1 MQGNKEYSEKLFLS
15 FQLSQRV
22 PLNNFYRRLKDT
34 LDLRFLAKQT
44 QQYYGT
50 EGQQSI
56 DPVVFF
62 KLMLVGYLENLSS
75 DRQVIEHASMR
86 MDILFFLGYD
96 IDEQLPWHST
106 LSRTR
111 KLYGE
116 EVFLSLFQK
125 VLTMCINKGM
135 VNGKRQA
142 IDSAF
147 IKANASLDSLVEKEV
162 VDNTRAYLDELNQND
177 EDKPVVTEQ
186 RKKMVDQHHAW
197 KKRAYKTMPGHRAKE
212 KPIVNEEGDR
222 YRPKYLSNHTHYS
235 PTDPDARISV
245 KPGKPRQLNYTGQ
258 ISVDTQSH
266 VICGAMADHADNR
279 DSMSLPAILSQ
290 TIDNLKP
297 HQKEVKEILADTGY
311 SSGDVLRT
319 LEFQKIKGYIPNFGQ
334 YKPEREGFT
343 YDPENNRYICSRG
356 ALLPYKKTYADAKG
370 NVKNHYRASARDCK
384 PCPLRSVCIG
394 KSNEKTIEDT
404 IDKPYYDRMHIR
416 MQTQKAKR
424 MRKLRQSTVEP
435 VLGTLINFLSMK
447 RVNTRGIQQA
457 NKHVLMA
464 ALAYN
469 LKKYMNYVRKIKIPM
484 TVENI
489 KSAIYQSISS
499 FFDFFIAIYSP
510 KLHSRIFYQISYKL
524 L

>member
-1 MQGNKEYSEKLFLS
+1 MHMQGNKEYSEKLFLS

-86 MDILFFLGYD
+86 LDILFFLGYD
-96 IDEQLPWHST
+96 IDEPLPWHST

-111 KLYGE
+111 KLYGG

-125 VLTMCINKGM
+125 VLSMCISKGM

-147 IKANASLDSLVEKEV
+147 VKANASMGSLVEKEV
-162 VDNTRAYLDELNQND
+162 VADTRSYLDELTRNE

-186 RKKMVDQHHAW
+186 QKKMVDQHHAW
-197 KKRAYKTMPGHRAKE
+197 KNKAYKGMPGHRAKE
-212 KPIVNEEGDR
+212 KLPTNGSLDR
-222 YRPKYLSNHTHYS
+222 KYLSNHTHYS

-245 KPGKPRQLNYTGQ
+245 KPGKPRQLNYSGQ
-258 ISVDTQSH
+258 ISVDTQNH

-279 DSMSLPAILSQ
+279 DSMSLPAILAR
-290 TIDNLKP
+290 TIDNLKA
-297 HQKEVKEILADTGY
+297 HRLEVKEILADTGY
-311 SSGDVLRT
+311 SSGDVLRA

-343 YDPENNRYICSRG
+343 YDPGNNRYTCSQG

-424 MRKLRQSTVEP
+424 MKRLRQSTVEP
-435 VLGTLINFLSMK
+435 VLGTLINFLAMK
-447 RVNTRGIQQA
+447 RVNTRGLQQA

-469 LKKYMNYVRKIKIPM
+469 LKKYMGHIKRMKVAKAMEI
-484 TVENI
+484 E
-489 KSAIYQSISS
+489 KSAVNQLFSSILNI
-499 FFDFFIAIYSP
+499 FMVLFSP
-510 KLHSRIFYQISYKL
+510 KPYNIILSYFRFNL

>member
-22 PLNNFYRRLKDT
+22 PLHNFYRKLKDT

-44 QQYYGT
+44 KQYYGT

-75 DRQVIEHASMR
+75 DRQIIEHASMR

-96 IDEQLPWHST
+96 IDEPLPWHST

-116 EVFLSLFQK
+116 DVFLSLFQK
-125 VLTMCINKGM
+125 VLSMCIAKGM
-135 VNGKRQA
+135 VSGKRQA

-147 IKANASLDSLVEKEV
+147 IKANASLNSLVEKEV
-162 VDNTRAYLDELNQND
+162 VADTRSYLDELNQND

-197 KKRAYKTMPGHRAKE
+197 KKKAYKGMPGHRAKDN
-212 KPIVNEEGDR
+212 PPNEDSLDR
-222 YRPKYLSNHTHYS
+222 KFLSNHTHYS

-245 KPGKPRQLNYTGQ
+245 KPGKPRQLNYSGQ

-266 VICGAMADHADNR
+266 VICGAMADHSDNR
-279 DSMSLPAILSQ
+279 DSMSLPAILNQ

-297 HQKEVKEILADTGY
+297 HQIKVEEVLADTAY

-343 YDPENNRYICSRG
+343 LDPENNRYICPQG
-356 ALLPYKKTYADAKG
+356 AILPYKKTYADAKG

-404 IDKPYYDRMHIR
+404 IDKPYYDRMHSR

-424 MRKLRQSTVEP
+424 MKKLRQSTVEP

-447 RVNTRGIQQA
+447 RVNTRGLQQA

-484 TVENI
+484 TMKNA
-489 KSAIYQSISS
+489 KSANNQLIYAVFNFCTALFSINLHNRP
-499 FFDFFIAIYSP
+499 FFI
-510 KLHSRIFYQISYKL
+510 ISLKPI
-524 L
+524 

>member
-1 MQGNKEYSEKLFLS
+1 MQGKKEYSEKLFLS

-22 PLNNFYRRLKDT
+22 PLNNFYRRLKQT
-34 LDLRFLAKQT
+34 LDLRFLSLQT
-44 QQYYGT
+44 LKYYGT

-56 DPVVFF
+56 DPIVFF
-62 KLMLVGYLENLSS
+62 KLMLVGYLENLNS
-75 DRQVIEHASMR
+75 DRQIIDHASMR
-86 MDILFFLGYD
+86 LDILFFLGYD
-96 IDEQLPWHST
+96 IDEPLPWHST

-116 EVFLSLFQK
+116 DVFLSLFRK
-125 VLTMCINKGM
+125 VLSMCISKGM
-135 VNGKRQA
+135 VSGKRQA

-162 VDNTRAYLDELNQND
+162 VANTHAFLNELSQND
-177 EDKPVVTEQ
+177 DDKPVVTEQ

-212 KPIVNEEGDR
+212 KPLDDEDSNR
-222 YRPKYLSNHTHYS
+222 FRPKYLSNHTHYS

-245 KPGKPRQLNYTGQ
+245 KPGKPRQLNYSGQ
-258 ISVDTQSH
+258 ISVDTHSH
-266 VICGAMADHADNR
+266 IICGAMADHADNR
-279 DSMSLPAILSQ
+279 DSMSLPPILTQ
-290 TIDNLKP
+290 TIDNLKT
-297 HQKEVKEILADTGY
+297 HNITVEEILADTGY
-311 SSGDVLRT
+311 SSGDVLRA

-343 YDPENNRYICSRG
+343 FDAANERYICPTG
-356 ALLPYKKTYADAKG
+356 AFLPYKKTYADAKG
-370 NVKNHYRASARDCK
+370 NVKKQYRASARDCK

-416 MQTQKAKR
+416 MQTRKAKQ
-424 MRKLRQSTVEP
+424 MKKLRQSTVEP

-447 RVNTRGIQQA
+447 RVNSRGLQQA

-469 LKKYMNYVRKIKIPM
+469 LKKYMNYLRKIKIPM
-484 TVENI
+484 AMETI
-489 KSAIYQSISS
+489 KTTNNPLILAV
-499 FFDFFIAIYSP
+499 
-510 KLHSRIFYQISYKL
+510 LRIFTVLCPRDPHHRTFFQLSL
-524 L
+524 NRF

>member
-1 MQGNKEYSEKLFLS
+1 MQGKKEYSEKLFLS

-22 PLNNFYRRLKDT
+22 PVNNFYRRLKDT
-34 LDLRFLAKQT
+34 IDLSFLANQT
-44 QQYYGT
+44 RQYYGT

-62 KLMLVGYLENLSS
+62 KLMLVGYLENISS
-75 DRQVIEHASMR
+75 DRQIIDHAALR
-86 MDILFFLGYD
+86 LDILFFLGYD

-116 EVFLSLFQK
+116 EIFLSLFQK
-125 VLTMCINKGM
+125 VLTMCISKGM
-135 VNGKRQA
+135 VSGKRQA

-162 VDNTRAYLDELNQND
+162 VADTRSYLDELNQND
-177 EDKPVVTEQ
+177 EEKPVVTEQ

-197 KKRAYKTMPGHRAKE
+197 KKKAYKGMPGHRAKE
-212 KPIVNEEGDR
+212 KPLEEEDGER
-222 YRPKYLSNHTHYS
+222 YRPQYLSNHTHYS
-235 PTDPDARISV
+235 PTDSDARIAV
-245 KPGKPRQLNYTGQ
+245 KPGKPRQLNYSGQ
-258 ISVDTQSH
+258 ISVDTHSH
-266 VICGAMADHADNR
+266 VICGAMADRADNR
-279 DSMSLPAILSQ
+279 DSMSLPAILTQ
-290 TIDNLKP
+290 TIDNLKT
-297 HQKEVKEILADTGY
+297 HKLIVEEILADTGY

-334 YKPEREGFT
+334 YKPERDGFT
-343 YDPENNRYICSRG
+343 FDSENNRYICSQG
-356 ALLPYKKTYADAKG
+356 VILPYKKTYADAKG

-424 MRKLRQSTVEP
+424 MKKLRQSTVEP
-435 VLGTLINFLSMK
+435 VLGTLINFLNMK
-447 RVNTRGIQQA
+447 RVNTRGLKQA

-484 TVENI
+484 SMAVEKISNNHLISNI
-489 KSAIYQSISS
+489 LS
-499 FFDFFIAIYSP
+499 FFNLLFTPNPHNRFFI
-510 KLHSRIFYQISYKL
+510 LRFV
-524 L
+524 

>member
-22 PLNNFYRRLKDT
+22 PLHNFYRKLKDT

-75 DRQVIEHASMR
+75 DRQIIEHASMR

-96 IDEQLPWHST
+96 IDEPLPWHST

-116 EVFLSLFQK
+116 DVFLSLFQK
-125 VLTMCINKGM
+125 VLSMCIAKGM
-135 VNGKRQA
+135 VSGKRQA

-147 IKANASLDSLVEKEV
+147 IKANASLNSLVEKEV
-162 VDNTRAYLDELNQND
+162 VADTRSYLDELNQND

-197 KKRAYKTMPGHRAKE
+197 KKKAYKGMPGHRAKD
-212 KPIVNEEGDR
+212 KLPNEDSLDR
-222 YRPKYLSNHTHYS
+222 KFLSNHTHYS

-245 KPGKPRQLNYTGQ
+245 KPGKPRQLNYSGQ
-258 ISVDTQSH
+258 ISVDTYSH
-266 VICGAMADHADNR
+266 VICGAMADHSDNR
-279 DSMSLPAILSQ
+279 DSMSLPAILTQ
-290 TIDNLKP
+290 TIDNLKT
-297 HQKEVKEILADTGY
+297 HRLKVEEILADTAY

-343 YDPENNRYICSRG
+343 YDSENNRYICPQG
-356 ALLPYKKTYADAKG
+356 AILPYKKTYADAKG

-384 PCPLRSVCIG
+384 PCPLRSACIG

-404 IDKPYYDRMHIR
+404 IDKPYYDRMHSR
-416 MQTQKAKR
+416 MQTPKAKR
-424 MRKLRQSTVEP
+424 MKKLRQSTVEP

-447 RVNTRGIQQA
+447 RVNTRGLQQA

-484 TVENI
+484 TMKNA
-489 KSAIYQSISS
+489 KSANNQIIYAVFNFCKALFSINLHNRP
-499 FFDFFIAIYSP
+499 FFI
-510 KLHSRIFYQISYKL
+510 ISLKPI
-524 L
+524 

>member
-1 MQGNKEYSEKLFLS
+1 MQGKKEYSEKLFLS

-22 PLNNFYRRLKDT
+22 PLNNFYRRLKGT
-34 LDLRFLAKQT
+34 LDLSFLEQKT
-44 QQYYGT
+44 RRYYGS

-56 DPVVFF
+56 DPIVFF

-75 DRQVIEHASMR
+75 DRQIIDHASMR
-86 MDILFFLGYD
+86 LDILYFLGYD
-96 IDEQLPWHST
+96 IDEPLPWHST

-125 VLTMCINKGM
+125 VLSMCIAKGM
-135 VNGKRQA
+135 VSGKRQA

-162 VDNTRAYLDELNQND
+162 VADTRAYLDELTLND
-177 EDKPVVTEQ
+177 EDKPVVTTQ

-197 KKRAYKTMPGHRAKE
+197 KKKAYKTMPGHRAKE
-212 KPIVNEEGDR
+212 KPIDDEDGDR

-245 KPGKPRQLNYTGQ
+245 KPGKPRQLNYSGQ
-258 ISVDTQSH
+258 ISVDTHSH
-266 VICGAMADHADNR
+266 VICGAMADHSDNR
-279 DSMSLPAILSQ
+279 DSMSLPAILAK
-290 TIDNLKP
+290 TIDNLNP
-297 HQKEVKEILADTGY
+297 HQLKVEEILADTGY
-311 SSGDVLRT
+311 SSGDVLRA

-343 YDPENNRYICSRG
+343 YDSENNRYICPQG
-356 ALLPYKKTYADAKG
+356 AMLPYKKTYADAKG
-370 NVKNHYRASARDCK
+370 NVKNHYRASARYCK

-404 IDKPYYDRMHIR
+404 IDKPYYDRMHTR

-424 MRKLRQSTVEP
+424 MKKLRQSTVEP

-447 RVNTRGIQQA
+447 RVNTRGLQQA

-469 LKKYMNYVRKIKIPM
+469 LKKYMNYIRKIKIPM
-484 TVENI
+484 TMENA
-489 KSAIYQSISS
+489 KSANNQLIYAILGFFKALFSINL
-499 FFDFFIAIYSP
+499 P
-510 KLHSRIFYQISYKL
+510 NRIFFQISLKL
-524 L
+524 I

>member
-1 MQGNKEYSEKLFLS
+1 MQGNKEYCEKLFLS
-15 FQLSQRV
+15 FQLSQKV

-44 QQYYGT
+44 LQYYGT

-75 DRQVIEHASMR
+75 DRQVIEHAAMR
-86 MDILFFLGYD
+86 LDILFFLGYD

-116 EVFLSLFQK
+116 DVFLSLFQK
-125 VLTMCINKGM
+125 ILTMCISKGM
-135 VNGKRQA
+135 VSGKRQA

-147 IKANASLDSLVEKEV
+147 VKANASMNSLMEKKV
-162 VDNTRAYLDELNQND
+162 VADTRSYLDELTQNE

-186 RKKMVDQHHAW
+186 QKKMVDQHHAW
-197 KKRAYKTMPGHRAKE
+197 KKKAYKGMPGHRAKD
-212 KPIVNEEGDR
+212 KDTNDDSMDR
-222 YRPKYLSNHTHYS
+222 KFLSNHTHYS

-279 DSMSLPAILSQ
+279 DSMSLPAILTQ

-297 HQKEVKEILADTGY
+297 HQIKVEEILADTGY

-343 YDPENNRYICSRG
+343 YDSENNRYICSQG
-356 ALLPYKKTYADAKG
+356 ALLPYKKTYPDAKG
-370 NVKNHYRASARDCK
+370 NVKNHYRASARVCK
-384 PCPLRSVCIG
+384 PCPLRSACIG

-404 IDKPYYDRMHIR
+404 IDKPYYDRMHTR

-424 MRKLRQSTVEP
+424 MKKLRQSTVEP

-484 TVENI
+484 SMESI
-489 KSAIYQSISS
+489 KNSINQSISAIL
-499 FFDFFIAIYSP
+499 DFFGALFSIN
-510 KLHSRIFYQISYKL
+510 LHNRNFLQLSYKL

>member
-15 FQLSQRV
+15 FQLSQKI
-22 PLNNFYRRLKDT
+22 PLNNFYRKLKDT

-44 QQYYGT
+44 KQYYGT

-75 DRQVIEHASMR
+75 DRQVIDHASLR

-116 EVFLSLFQK
+116 DVFLSLFQK
-125 VLTMCINKGM
+125 VLTMCISKGM
-135 VNGKRQA
+135 VSGKRQA

-147 IKANASLDSLVEKEV
+147 IKANASMGSLVEKEV
-162 VDNTRAYLDELNQND
+162 VADTRSYLDELIRNED
-177 EDKPVVTEQ
+177 DKPVVTEQ
-186 RKKMVDQHHAW
+186 QKKMVDQHHAW
-197 KKRAYKTMPGHRAKE
+197 KKKAYKGMPGHRAKDYLPGE
-212 KPIVNEEGDR
+212 DSMERKF
-222 YRPKYLSNHTHYS
+222 LSNHTHYS

-245 KPGKPRQLNYTGQ
+245 KPGKPRQLNYSGQ

-266 VICGAMADHADNR
+266 VICGAMADRADNR
-279 DSMSLPAILSQ
+279 DSMSLPAILTQ

-297 HQKEVKEILADTGY
+297 HQIEVKEILADTGY

-343 YDPENNRYICSRG
+343 YDPESNRYVCSQG

-404 IDKPYYDRMHIR
+404 VDKPYYDRMHIR

-424 MRKLRQSTVEP
+424 MKKLRQSTVEP
-435 VLGTLINFLSMK
+435 VLGTLINFLSMR
-447 RVNTRGIQQA
+447 RVNTRGLQQV

-484 TVENI
+484 TLENI
-489 KSAIYQSISS
+489 KTSEYQPISTTI
-499 FFDFFIAIYSP
+499 DFFIALFSGN
-510 KLHSRIFYQISYKL
+510 LHIRTFLPISYKL

>member
-22 PLNNFYRRLKDT
+22 PLHNFYRKLKDT
-34 LDLRFLAKQT
+34 LDLHFLAKQT

-75 DRQVIEHASMR
+75 DRKIIDHASIR

-125 VLTMCINKGM
+125 VLSMCISKGM
-135 VNGKRQA
+135 VSGKRQA

-147 IKANASLDSLVEKEV
+147 IKANASLNSLVEKEV
-162 VDNTRAYLDELNQND
+162 IADTRTYLDELNSND
-177 EDKPVVTEQ
+177 EEKPVVTEQ
-186 RKKMVDQHHAW
+186 QKKMVDQHHDW
-197 KKRAYKTMPGHRAKE
+197 QKRAYNTMPGHRAKE
-212 KPIVNEEGDR
+212 KPLDEDEGDR
-222 YRPKYLSNHTHYS
+222 YHPRFLSNHTHYS

-245 KPGKPRQLNYTGQ
+245 KPGKPRQLNYSGQ

-266 VICGAMADHADNR
+266 VICGAMADRADNR
-279 DSMSLPAILSQ
+279 DSMSLPAILTQ
-290 TIDNLKP
+290 TIDNLEP
-297 HQKEVKEILADTGY
+297 HQIEVEEILADTGY
-311 SSGDVLRT
+311 SSGDVLRA

-343 YDPENNRYICSRG
+343 YDPENNRYICSKG
-356 ALLPYKKTYADAKG
+356 NLLPYKKTYADVKG

-424 MRKLRQSTVEP
+424 MKKLRQSTVEP

-447 RVNTRGIQQA
+447 RVNTRGLQQA

-469 LKKYMNYVRKIKIPM
+469 LKKYMKYIKRM
-484 TVENI
+484 KVAKVMENGI
-489 KSAIYQSISS
+489 SAENQLFSAIFNILMVL
-499 FFDFFIAIYSP
+499 FSP
-510 KLHSRIFYQISYKL
+510 NRHNRILSQLFYNL